1 MSASLSQPVSAG
13 RMLGLFSLIG
23 IGLVTLVFYITSH
36 TIEQN
41 EHDELLRSLKFIM
54 PAALYDNDLVGD
66 TLQVTDSRLGGAQP
80 VLIYRARKNAQPVA
94 AVIAASAPDGY
105 NGAIKLLVAI
115 MADGRLAGVRV
126 VSHKETPGLGDG
138 IEAQR
143 SNWILAFAG
152 KSLEQPELKQWAVK
166 RDGGVF
172 DQFTGATITPR
183 AVVNAVKNSLLYFQQ
198 HRDTIFANS
207 AG

>member
-1 MSASLSQPVSAG
+1 MSTSLSQPVSAA

-36 TIEQN
+36 KIEQN

-54 PAALYDNDLVGD
+54 PAELYDNDLVGD

-94 AVIAASAPDGY
+94 AVIASSAPDGY